1 MTFWAI
7 RLRSSASA
15 AAVFPP
21 PTTATFFPISGI
33 FPQFTS
39 RRKSI
44 PLITPELFEHY
55 KADGTISG
63 GMLPK
68 IENAIN
74 ALNAGVKKV
83 VITLASA
90 INGTDGTVIKL

>member
-1 MTFWAI
+1 MESRNHHELL
-7 RLRSSASA
+7 RL
-15 AAVFPP
+15 PYQQEP
-21 PTTATFFPISGI
+21 HHCY
-33 FPQFTS
+33 
-39 RRKSI
+39 
-44 PLITPELFEHY
+44 TPELFEHY

-90 INGTDGTVIKL
+90 INGSDGTVIKL